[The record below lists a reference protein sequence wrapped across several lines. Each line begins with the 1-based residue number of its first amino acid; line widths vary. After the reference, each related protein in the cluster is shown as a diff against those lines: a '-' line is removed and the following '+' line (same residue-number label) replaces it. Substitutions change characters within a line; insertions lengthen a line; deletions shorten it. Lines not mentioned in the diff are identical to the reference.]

1 MCRRCFFQMIYVVSS
16 TNNTGISMSA
26 QGYLRPLRITGI
38 DHAFVKYSDFLKN
51 AAYYQDKKCLLI
63 PVPSAWRFTLKDK
76 VPFINAFVCESNV
89 VPESDAKKLRCIEQI
104 WTPSRFCQKVLAN
117 NHFKSEYAPY
127 SMEMPLRECTKNQK
141 VFTFLCSFDGKF
153 TIHRKGIIHA
163 INAFKRAF
171 EDVKDVALVIK
182 TFDLKPASE
191 KLLNDYINHDK
202 RITIK
207 TNFVETIDEIY
218 DNVNCYVSLHA
229 SEGFGRHLAEAML
242 RKIPIICTN
251 YGGNTDFCTPETAM
265 LVNGEFVSHKHDA
278 QYNWNGVW
286 IHPNIISAQLLMNR
300 LYENR
305 IQINVEKAY
314 EQVKSM
320 YSDEAVADIIKKIL

>member
-1 MCRRCFFQMIYVVSS
+1 
-16 TNNTGISMSA
+16 MSA
-26 QGYLRPLRITGI
+26 QGYLRPMHIAGI
-38 DHAFVKYSDFLKN
+38 DYTFVDYRDFLKD
-51 AAYYQDKKCLLI
+51 AAFYQDKKCLI
-63 PVPSAWRFTLKDK
+63 VPVPSAWRVTLKER

-89 VPESDAKKLRCIEQI
+89 IPESDAKKLRCIEQI
-104 WTPSRFCQKVLAN
+104 WTPSRFCQKVLSN
-117 NHFKSEYAPY
+117 NHFESEYVPY

-141 VFTFLCSFDGKF
+141 VYTFLCSFDGKF

-171 EDVKDVALVIK
+171 DDVDDVALIIK

-191 KLLNDYINHDK
+191 KLLNECINNDK

-207 TNFVETIDEIY
+207 TNFVETVDEIY
-218 DNVNCYVSLHA
+218 DDVNCYVSLHA

-278 QYNWNGVW
+278 QYHWNGLW
-286 IHPNIISAQLLMNR
+286 IHPNIIRAQLHMRR
-300 LYENR
+300 LYEGCMHTD
-305 IQINVEKAY
+305 VDKAY
-314 EQVKSM
+314 ELVKSL
-320 YSDEAVADIIKKIL
+320 YSDEAVANIIKKIL

>member
-1 MCRRCFFQMIYVVSS
+1 
-16 TNNTGISMSA
+16 MSA
-26 QGYLRPLRITGI
+26 QGYLRPLRISGI
-38 DHAFVKYSDFLKN
+38 DHAFVDYRDFLKD
-51 AAYYQDKKCLLI
+51 AAFYQDKKCLI
-63 PVPSAWRFTLKDK
+63 VPVPSAWRFTLKDQ

-89 VPESDAKKLRCIEQI
+89 IPESDAKKLRCIEQI
-104 WTPSRFCQKVLAN
+104 WTPSTFCQKVLHN
-117 NHFKSEYAPY
+117 NHFASKLVPY

-171 EDVKDVALVIK
+171 DDVEDVALIIK

-191 KLLNDYINHDK
+191 KLLNECINDDK

-207 TNFVETIDEIY
+207 TNFVETVDEIY
-218 DNVNCYVSLHA
+218 DDVNCYVSLHA

-251 YGGNTDFCTPETAM
+251 YGGNTDFCTPETSL
-265 LVNGEFVSHKHDA
+265 LVNGEFTSHKHDT
-278 QYNWNGVW
+278 QYHWNGLW
-286 IHPNIISAQLLMNR
+286 IHPNIIQAQVHMRR
-300 LYENR
+300 LYEGWMHAD
-305 IQINVEKAY
+305 VEKASCI
-314 EQVKSM
+314 VKSL
-320 YSDEAVADIIKKIL
+320 YSDEAVANIIKNIL